1 MHGDFSLNPLN
12 YRDRVSRVLYQ
23 MGRVQLDSD
32 ANEQTESTL
41 RFLRGLATDV
51 IGHHGGQDGGFKL
64 IPDEQDP
71 RKPFR
76 IGWGVYYVDG
86 IRCVNMPAD
95 DFWELMASNELRQKA
110 GDGLLITEHAESHW
124 DQAAF
129 EALPATP
136 STADRAAGHLLYLAV
151 WERHLSAA
159 EHDAIREVALLG
171 PDTASRA
178 VVVWQVRMTPAKPIL
193 DLATELETSLGID
206 LTEPDSL
213 KIDPLYLALN
223 LTLRSGARLKA
234 FAKENTDMDACA
246 ISPEARYRG
255 SENRLYRVEIHG
267 SDPAAPTFK
276 WSPDNASIVY
286 PVRDIAGTTV
296 SLESLGRDDR
306 TAIMK
311 NDWVELVDETITLK
325 RQIHPLLQVI
335 DVDRHRM
342 TVTLSGE
349 PQKTPGTP
357 RHQILRRWASDVLPL
372 KENQRTELS
381 DGVEVQFSK
390 VDAPKAGY
398 RSGDYWLIP
407 SRTAT
412 GNVIWPGTKDNPTAV
427 GPHGIDEHYA
437 PLGLFNS
444 DQRNGQDS
452 IADRRWRFQP
462 LAAKIT

>member
-41 RFLRGLATDV
+41 RFLRGLAVDV
-51 IGHHGGQDGGFKL
+51 IGFHGAQDGGFRLKA
-64 IPDEQDP
+64 DKDDP

-76 IGWGVYYVDG
+76 ISWGVYYVDG
-86 IRCVNMPAD
+86 IRCVNMPD
-95 DFWELMASNELRQKA
+95 GDFWDLIASEELRTKA
-110 GDGLLITEHAESHW
+110 GDGRLITEHADSHW

-129 EALPATP
+129 EAIPSVPATGNR
-136 STADRAAGHLLYLAV
+136 ADGHLLYLAV
-151 WERHLSAA
+151 WERHISAA
-159 EHDAIREVALLG
+159 EHDALREVALLG

-178 VVVWQVRMTPAKPIL
+178 VVVWQIRMTPAKPII
-193 DLATELETSLGID
+193 DFAAEIEASLNLSD
-206 LTEPDSL
+206 DPDSL
-213 KIDPLYLALN
+213 QLDPNYLALN

-255 SENRLYRVEIHG
+255 SENRLYRVEIHDSG
-267 SDPAAPTFK
+267 DAPTFK
-276 WSPDNASIVY
+276 WSPDNASIAY
-286 PVRDIAGTTV
+286 PVRDIAGTIV

-311 NDWVELVDETITLK
+311 NDWVELVDETITLT
-325 RQIHPLLQVI
+325 RQIQPLLQVI

-357 RHQILRRWASDVLPL
+357 RHQILRRWAGDVIPL
-372 KENQRTELS
+372 TENRRVELS

-390 VDAPKAGY
+390 VDTPKGGF

-412 GNVIWPGTKDNPTAV
+412 GNVIWPGGKDNPEAV
-427 GPHGIDEHYA
+427 PPHGIDEHYA
-437 PLGLFNS
+437 PLGVFTINF
-444 DQRNGQDS
+444 
-452 IADRRWRFQP
+452 ADGTDAIKDLRWRFMP
-462 LAAKIT
+462 LATKVAQT